1 MMSFRSKPRL
11 VRDKFAR
18 AKFARAMFAAMVGA
32 AVIAGCSGSVAW
44 AEDDTDGEEPT
55 LLDTQIVRY
64 VLQGLG
70 WQRDQEKQIEYRERS
85 PLVLPA
91 SKQLPSPET
100 VKPAAKTAGWPDD
113 PDVKRVRVKK
123 QAEKNRKAYVEGV
136 DDRPLLPSQ
145 YGKTGS
151 DRGDKP
157 TILGSKNE
165 EESARP
171 STLSELGS
179 KNIFSK
185 VWGNNSEE
193 YQPFTGEPPRANLI
207 EPPAG
212 YRTPSP
218 AQPYGVGK
226 EKWVAPK
233 IDRQEPVR

>member
-11 VRDKFAR
+11 VRAL
-18 AKFARAMFAAMVGA
+18 FAAMVGA
-32 AVIAGCSGSVAW
+32 AVITGTSGNAAW
-44 AEDDTDGEEPT
+44 AADDDDEPE

-64 VLQGLG
+64 ILKGLG
-70 WQRDQEKQIEYRERS
+70 LQREEKQIEYRERS
-85 PLVLPA
+85 PLVLPQA
-91 SKQLPSPET
+91 KQLPRPET
-100 VKPAAKTAGWPDD
+100 VTPASKTAGWPDD
-113 PDVKRVRVKK
+113 PDVKRAKQKK
-123 QAEKNRKAYVEGV
+123 ETEKKRKAYVEGV

-145 YGKTGS
+145 YGKNPS
-151 DRGDKP
+151 ARGDSP
-157 TILGSKNE
+157 TILPGSGK
-165 EESARP
+165 SAEQSENP
-171 STLSELGS
+171 STVQELGS

-185 VWGNNSEE
+185 VWGNNNEE

-233 IDRQEPVR
+233 IDRQEPVK